1 MKIGDT
7 WINLGR
13 RFFEKGKLTGF
24 HKDNEKLSEKAYAM
38 LTDWKESRGSDA
50 TYQVLY
56 QALCDKCV
64 NRRDL
69 AEEICLKGRV

>member
-13 RFFEKGKLTGF
+13 RFFEKGKLDGF

-38 LTDWKESRGSDA
+38 LTEWSESRGSDA
-50 TYQVLY
+50 TYLVLY
-56 QALCDKCV
+56 QALCHKCV

-69 AEEICLKGRV
+69 AEEICLRG